1 MQLTKDYQQDS
12 FTPKTRIKRN
22 FLTSEDDE
30 NQEIVLF
37 MSDPQWR
44 NGYMLFAHALRDMDD
59 KIVVLQMATVV
70 RDCEILFLITFD
82 ELIQLSE
89 MFQQPISNAVDSI
102 SADEE
107 TVTTDLDGTGCAID
121 ECGDDE
127 HREERATVARRN
139 KGTNYASVMQ
149 LLLK

>member
-1 MQLTKDYQQDS
+1 
-12 FTPKTRIKRN
+12 
-22 FLTSEDDE
+22 
-30 NQEIVLF
+30 

-44 NGYMLFAHALRDMDD
+44 NGYILFAHALRDMDD
-59 KIVVLQMATVV
+59 KIVVLQMATIV
-70 RDCEILFLITFD
+70 RDCEILFSIAKYTFD
-82 ELIQLSE
+82 ELTQLSK
-89 MFQQPISNAVDSI
+89 MFEQSISNTADNV

-121 ECGDDE
+121 ESGDDE
-127 HREERATVARRN
+127 HAEERATVARRN